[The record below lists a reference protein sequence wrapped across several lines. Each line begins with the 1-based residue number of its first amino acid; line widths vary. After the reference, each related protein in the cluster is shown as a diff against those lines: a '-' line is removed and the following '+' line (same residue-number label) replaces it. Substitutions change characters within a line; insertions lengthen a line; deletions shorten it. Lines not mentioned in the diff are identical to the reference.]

1 MLLTK
6 TQSKI
11 MQLFSSR
18 IIELFTIRQVSRIL
32 NMQVSLAHRSIQ
44 PLIKNK
50 ILLRNKQ
57 NYLSLDYTKNHG
69 LLAYA
74 EYLRRDEFLNKA
86 KNSTISQFTNEVND
100 KLAEDCYIL
109 ILFGSAVISNTPRDV
124 DILLIVNS
132 ESKVET
138 TERFIANISNKY
150 PASFHTLIISFES
163 AYEML
168 GKRNQVNIMNEILNK
183 HILLYGAEVF
193 YRILKKGREP

>member
-6 TQSKI
+6 TQSRI
-11 MQLFSSR
+11 MQLFSSQ
-18 IIELFTIRQVSRIL
+18 ILDLFTIRQVSRIL
-32 NMQVSLAHRSIQ
+32 NMHVSLTHRSIQ

-50 ILLRNKQ
+50 MLTRNKQ
-57 NYLSLDYTKNHG
+57 NYLSLEYTRNHG
-69 LLAYA
+69 TLAYI
-74 EYLRRDEFLNKA
+74 EYLRRDEFLKKA
-86 KNSTISQFTNEVND
+86 KNSTIGQFANEVND
-100 KLAEDCYIL
+100 KFTEDSYIL

-132 ESKVET
+132 QSNVDAA
-138 TERFIANISNKY
+138 ERLIANISNKY
-150 PASFHTLIISFES
+150 PASFHTIVISFES

-168 GKRNQVNIMNEILNK
+168 GKHNQANVMNEMLNK